1 MKKLLLLLAFLA
13 GCTWMVSCSSD
24 DGDDDGSS
32 SQSTLTVDV
41 AEINIPADGA
51 SKTFRIT
58 SNGKWTISGNQA
70 WLQVTPSV
78 GSGNAVVVVAATEN
92 TSVNGRE
99 CLLSVETVDGI
110 KQTVRVSQ
118 AGNKA
123 SDCVVAPNT
132 IVVLS
137 DGFAFDY
144 TYGKNVSYYYTKA
157 FTPSKVDRMTEEEI
171 VRAISEDD
179 SNRNTPNDGYV
190 TSWQELPANLDV
202 AVFTLAYDKT
212 GKRGELVRTDIK
224 TKSDRNQ
231 PVAYISDVKYSD
243 TSWMWSTQ
251 PNGYTKMYYMWLITN
266 VNLLNSTDAAVA
278 WFFNDAMS
286 KSASDASINTP
297 ISGPDSWT
305 ATRSSNIFHAVTW
318 AVDVNNEFSG
328 LIERVRG
335 TANSSSKT
343 IRRSADKPGEGGLER
358 FYITPDVDYLSR

>member
-1 MKKLLLLLAFLA
+1 
-13 GCTWMVSCSSD
+13 MVSCSSD
-24 DGDDDGSS
+24 DDGDDGSS

-41 AEINIPADGA
+41 GEINIPADGA

-78 GSGNAVVVVAATEN
+78 GSGNAVIVVAATEN

-99 CLLSVETVDGI
+99 CLLSVETVDGS
-110 KQTVRVSQ
+110 KQTVRVNQ

-123 SDCVVAPNT
+123 SDCAVTPNS

-137 DGFAFDY
+137 HGFAFDY
-144 TYGKNVSYYYTKA
+144 TYGKNVSYYYIKA
-157 FTPSKVDRMTEEEI
+157 FTPSQVDRMTEEEI
-171 VRAISEDD
+171 VKEISEGE
-179 SNRNTPNDGYV
+179 SVRNTPKDGYV
-190 TSWQELPANLDV
+190 TSWKDLSANMEV

-224 TKSDRNQ
+224 TKSDKNQ
-231 PVAYISDVKYSD
+231 PVAYISDVKYND

-251 PNGYTKMYYMWLITN
+251 PNGYTKMYYMWFISN
-266 VNLLNSTDAAVA
+266 VNLITSTDAAIA

-286 KSASDASINTP
+286 NSPSDASINTP

-305 ATRSSNIFHAVTW
+305 ITRTSNIFHAVTW

-335 TANSSSKT
+335 TADSSSKT
-343 IRRSADKPGEGGLER
+343 VRRSADKPKEGGLDR
-358 FYITPDVDYLSR
+358 FYITPAVDYLSR